1 MLLVVA
7 GNVVGAL
14 VLGQVHGLLALAAP
28 AALGASLLA
37 GAVTFWLRGTLG
49 SRLMLAAVLVV
60 LIALQIHLAGGLLVY
75 HFNVFV
81 SLSILLAYRDWRPIV
96 FMAGLFAVHHVAFDR
111 MLQAGIGTYCLS
123 APDPQQIM
131 LHLAFVV
138 VQASVLSAVA
148 VVQNHEARSARELEF
163 LVKTMGRD
171 GKVLLN
177 LDVIRAETPIG
188 QRLQHVQQR
197 MVTAL
202 RTVHAAAAEVDAAAK
217 RVAGGSNALM
227 TRTDA
232 TASGLRDAAMCLDQ
246 INVIVKHST
255 EASNEA
261 KVMSDTAAGIADQ
274 GGRLVGDV
282 VRTMKDIEA
291 SSNRISDIIAVI
303 DGIAFQTN
311 ILALN
316 AAVEAARAGEQ
327 GRGFAVVASEVRS
340 LASRSAAAAKEI
352 KGLIGASASTVESGT
367 RQVGEAGQTM
377 NELVGSVRRVGALF
391 DAVTADTSD
400 HMQSL
405 NMVSQSMTELGEITR
420 QNVSLAEETD
430 SAAAALQALATNLT
444 EVLNSFA
451 FGQGAAQPAAPV
463 AEVPRSVRPPPAPA
477 ASGKVAAGRRRRVLL
492 IPPLEAP

>member
-7 GNVVGAL
+7 GNAAGAL
-14 VLGQVHGLLALAAP
+14 VLGHLYGQLSLAAAGALAAGL
-28 AALGASLLA
+28 AAGAAVAWRRGTVSSRLVLAASLVA
-37 GAVTFWLRGTLG
+37 
-49 SRLMLAAVLVV
+49 
-60 LIALQIHLAGGLLVY
+60 LIALQIHLARGLLVY

-81 SLSILLAYRDWRPIV
+81 TLSILLAYRDWRPIA
-96 FMAGLFAVHHVAFDR
+96 FTAGLFAAHHVVFDR
-111 MLQAGIGTYCLS
+111 LLQAGFGTYCLS
-123 APDPQQIM
+123 APDPQQIL
-131 LHLAFVV
+131 LHVAFVV
-138 VQASVLSAVA
+138 VQASILSAVA
-148 VVQNHEARSARELEF
+148 LAQQRESRSARELEF

-171 GKVLLN
+171 GKILLN

-197 MVTAL
+197 MVAAL
-202 RTVHAAAAEVDAAAK
+202 RAVHAAAAQVDAAAQH
-217 RVAGGSNALM
+217 VAGGSHALM
-227 TRTDA
+227 TRTEA

-246 INVIVKHST
+246 INVIVQHST

-291 SSNRISDIIAVI
+291 SSNRINDIIAVI

-367 RQVGEAGQTM
+367 RQVGEAGRTM
-377 NELVGSVRRVGALF
+377 SELVGSVRRVGALF

-405 NMVSQSMTELGEITR
+405 NMVSQSMTDLGEITR
-420 QNVSLAEETD
+420 QNVTLAEETD

-444 EVLNSFA
+444 GVLNSFS
-451 FGQGAAQPAAPV
+451 FGQGAAPAAPPV
-463 AEVPRSVRPPPAPA
+463 ADVPRVARPRAAPPPDDNKVPA
-477 ASGKVAAGRRRRVLL
+477 GVVQFF
-492 IPPLEAP
+492 